1 MRSHQS
7 PRNGDAA
14 SVTVMPSPLGLDL
27 SPRPPFQ
34 STLSLQKLRRLNY
47 LALLLRLASFC
58 FSVASAIFMAADYH
72 GPRSASTW
80 YHLDAYRYVFAANAI
95 VSLYSLFEL
104 AVSVWEISMNATLLP
119 EVLQVWF
126 DFGHDQVFAYMLMS
140 AGSAGAA
147 LSRTLKSPAPATESD
162 ICSSRSSFC
171 IQADI
176 AVALGFASFMFLGFS
191 CLLSGFRVA
200 CFIIRG
206 SRFHL

>member
-1 MRSHQS
+1 MRSQS

-14 SVTVMPSPLGLDL
+14 PSGLNL

-34 STLSLQKLRRLNY
+34 STLSLQKIRRLNY
-47 LALLLRLASFC
+47 LSLLLRIASFC
-58 FSVASAIFMAADYH
+58 FSVASAIFMATDYRCPH
-72 GPRSASTW
+72 SAVTW
-80 YHLDAYRYVFAANAI
+80 YRFDAFRYVFAANAI
-95 VSLYSLFEL
+95 VSLYSLFQL
-104 AVSVWEISMNATLLP
+104 VVSVWEISRNATLLP

-147 LSRTLKSPAPATESD
+147 LSRTLKSPEPD

-176 AVALGFASFMFLGFS
+176 AVALGLASFTFLGFS
-191 CLLSGFRVA
+191 CLLSGFRVT